1 MNRLLRNALVQRSF
15 GKRVVLSCA
24 LALWAG
30 RAQAQVVEPNG
41 ISVPVTLT
49 NGETTL
55 QAYFDSQME
64 GIDAVKEA
72 NAEPGVFAPQCD
84 FNATL
89 VLSQSGAQAGIAWYN
104 VPQDP
109 SAAPTDV
116 YTIVPAGTPVGQT
129 ITSADIL
136 ADPNYGKGLIGFVL
150 MKNGQRVYYSE
161 YMRNVLCTG
170 CTMPGYWKMALAYNS
185 KQLPSTYYLAF
196 EDWEGA
202 DATSWQGNDGD
213 FNDKVF
219 RISGVTCVGGGEAC
233 DTQKLGVCAHGLTE
247 CQPGGELACRA
258 QVTESAEKCDNLD
271 NDCNGMIDDGDNLCD
286 AGLVCDHGT
295 CVPPCRTGE
304 FACAVGLECDDAGR
318 CVDPAC
324 GGVTCDPGKVCSGGQ
339 CVGGCDGVTCPAA
352 QECELGR
359 CVDPCA
365 GVTCD
370 AGKVCEKGI
379 CLASC
384 QCRPCAAGNVCASDG
399 HCVAIG
405 CDTVTC
411 PAGQACIAGAC
422 ADACQGAVCPGG
434 AACSNGTCG
443 DPIPGMSTTS
453 SAGSS
458 SAMAGSTGSLDF
470 NNGGS
475 AATVG
480 SNSGGTGSGGASN
493 AGVGTR
499 SSSNPTPGGCSCR
512 MSAGARPPLGASF
525 AAALAALSLF
535 ARRRQRLGESK
546 V

>member
-1 MNRLLRNALVQRSF
+1 MNRLPYNALTQRLS
-15 GKRVVLSCA
+15 GKYVILSC
-24 LALWAG
+24 LVALWAAPA
-30 RAQAQVVEPNG
+30 RAQVVEPNG
-41 ISVPVTLT
+41 ISVPVTLA

-64 GIDAVKEA
+64 GIDAIKEA
-72 NAEPGVFAPQCD
+72 NAQPGVFAPQCD

-136 ADPNYGKGLIGFVL
+136 ADPNYQKGLIGFVL
-150 MKNGQRVYYSE
+150 MKNGARVYYSE
-161 YMRNVLCTG
+161 YMRNVFCSG

-185 KQLPSTYYLAF
+185 KVLPSTYYLAF

-202 DATSWQGNDGD
+202 DANSWQGNDGD

-219 RISGVTCVGGGEAC
+219 RISGVTCVGGGAAC
-233 DTQKLGVCAHGLTE
+233 DTTQLGVCAHGLTE

-258 QVTESAEKCDNLD
+258 QITESAEKCDNLD
-271 NDCNGMIDDGDNLCD
+271 NDCNGLIDDGDNLCD

-295 CVPPCRTGE
+295 CVPQCKGGE
-304 FACAVGLECDDAGR
+304 FACAVGLVCTDAGL

-324 GGVTCDPGKVCSGGQ
+324 ANVTCDPGKVCSGGQ
-339 CVGGCDGVTCPAA
+339 CVGGCDGVTCPAG

-365 GVTCD
+365 GVSCD
-370 AGKVCEKGI
+370 AGTVCDQGI
-379 CLASC
+379 CVASC

-399 HCVAIG
+399 HCVATG

-411 PAGQACIAGAC
+411 PAGQACAAGAC
-422 ADACQGAVCPGG
+422 VDACQGAVCPGG
-434 AACSNGTCG
+434 AACANGACG
-443 DPIPGMSTTS
+443 TPIPGMTTGNAGSTS
-453 SAGSS
+453 SA
-458 SAMAGSTGSLDF
+458 AGTTGSLDF

-475 AATVG
+475 SSSSA
-480 SNSGGTGSGGASN
+480 SGGASTGAST
-493 AGVGTR
+493 AGSAPTSTR
-499 SSSNPTPGGCSCR
+499 SAPVPAASGCSCR
-512 MSAGARPPLGASF
+512 VGSGVPWSSRVGF
-525 AAALAALSLF
+525 GAALVALLAL
-535 ARRRQRLGESK
+535 ARRRQRLGEPK
-546 V
+546 L